1 MCKKLVAFF
10 SASGTTKKVADMIAE
25 EAKADLERFYVADV
39 SRSNGTSGQGLY
51 IVKKLLLM
59 MNCTNPIIEIHDHN
73 FMITIDF
80 SPLLI
85 KK

>member
-1 MCKKLVAFF
+1 M
-10 SASGTTKKVADMIAE
+10 ADI
-25 EAKADLERFYVADV
+25 

-80 SPLLI
+80 FALYS
-85 KK
+85 KKNNLPDATSIL

>member
-1 MCKKLVAFF
+1 
-10 SASGTTKKVADMIAE
+10 
-25 EAKADLERFYVADV
+25 
-39 SRSNGTSGQGLY
+39 
-51 IVKKLLLM
+51 M

-85 KK
+85 KNNLPDDGKRKKAVVKQIY